1 MTSVNE
7 KSNRILFID
16 ILRGLTLLGV
26 MLVNAVTINGPYFLD
41 GIDFAFKFSELD
53 HILSGIVSFLL
64 LEKSYPVFVF
74 LFGLSNQLL
83 LNKLL
88 QTLPSQK
95 VFKIYL
101 KRMFVLG
108 IIGTLHLAFFYWG
121 DVLLTYALLGC
132 LVGVLINYVFHN
144 NYLKLLRFNIILI
157 IISLI
162 INSWIFLHINSDV
175 LHTDPED
182 HFVDVLAR
190 NSKQELVIQSNQN
203 LIPYNHHSNNNVFIK
218 VYQEGNI
225 SSVLYFNIYSYIN
238 SFGAG
243 LYKPV
248 DAMIGLDSVNYFIEV
263 LILII
268 FGILMANSQIL
279 KNDIL
284 NYSNKTY
291 LACLTIAGSVFLNC
305 EMIDSYDISS
315 LSWIHIFNIFILINN
330 IVLYIF
336 IVASAYRV
344 LSYNNLNQYLE
355 RFSAI
360 GRMTLTW
367 YLLHSIVMSL
377 ILFSYGFGLYGKI
390 GVTDCILLTIIYYYC
405 CYKISPIWL
414 KKFKQGPIEKY
425 WRYLTMPRN
434 LHSI

>member
-121 DVLLTYALLGC
+121 DVLLTYALLGS
-132 LVGVLINYVFHN
+132 LVAFLMQYVFKS
-144 NYLKLLRFNIILI
+144 NYARLFKFNIILV
-157 IISLI
+157 IISVIMNGYVYYLV
-162 INSWIFLHINSDV
+162 NADQYHGDFEDYYVEV
-175 LHTDPED
+175 L
-182 HFVDVLAR
+182 
-190 NSKQELVIQSNQN
+190 SKAPKQDIVAIQSNQKMLN
-203 LIPYNHHSNNNVFIK
+203 THSNNSIFIK
-218 VYQEGNI
+218 LYQEG
-225 SSVLYFNIYSYIN
+225 SVTRILYLNIYSYLN
-238 SFGAG
+238 SFFAG

-248 DAMIGLDSVNYFIEV
+248 DLAIGIDSVNYFIEV
-263 LILII
+263 I
-268 FGILMANSQIL
+268 ILMLLGIQVANLQIL
-279 KNDIL
+279 NNKII
-284 NYSNKTY
+284 NYPDGIYIKIISVSGVIY
-291 LACLTIAGSVFLNC
+291 MLAETVNFYEISVF
-305 EMIDSYDISS
+305 
-315 LSWIHIFNIFILINN
+315 SWIHVFNIFILINN
-330 IVLYIF
+330 IIFCIATLAYIYKF
-336 IVASAYRV
+336 
-344 LSYNNLNQYLE
+344 LNKFNRGYYLE
-355 RFSAI
+355 KFSLV

-367 YLLHSIVMSL
+367 YLLHSVVMSL
-377 ILFSYGFGLYGKI
+377 VLFRYGFGLYGKI
-390 GVTDCILLTIIYYYC
+390 GVTDCIMLTLVYYYF
-405 CYKISPIWL
+405 CYTVSPFWL
-414 KKFKQGPIEKY
+414 KKFKQGPIEKL
-425 WRYLTMPRN
+425 WRYLTMPRILN
-434 LHSI
+434 SI